1 MSKNDTDNPAGELT
15 FPSISAALTVLGSV
29 LGVVG
34 FPAIGAGAASTG
46 ATLSLAQ
53 RLKDRRVRREAERF
67 KRILENVQK
76 RVSLLEDR
84 VFSEDE
90 VDLFIEVVSR
100 AIKDDED
107 AKESIYSA
115 VLEWIIRDRPK
126 LVQVRILADGVR
138 QLSYLEVYCF
148 LTECQGS
155 ASRDLHENS
164 LSQNLL
170 WNRLAYAGL
179 SEGATARMN
188 GSPTDIGSILVRYCK
203 LDELP
208 KPE

>member
-1 MSKNDTDNPAGELT
+1 MSKNDKDNPAGELT

-53 RLKDRRVRREAERF
+53 RLKDRRARREAERF
-67 KRILENVQK
+67 KLILENVQK
-76 RVSLLEDR
+76 RVSLLEER
-84 VFSEDE
+84 EYSEDE

-107 AKESIYSA
+107 DKELIYSA

-138 QLSYLEVYCF
+138 QLSYLELYCF
-148 LTECQGS
+148 LMECQGS
-155 ASRDLHENS
+155 SSRELHEKS
-164 LSQNLL
+164 LSENLL
-170 WNRLAYAGL
+170 WNRLAHTGL
-179 SEGATARMN
+179 SQGATVRMK

-203 LDELP
+203 LEELP